1 MNTRLTS
8 RRGFTLVELLVVIA
22 IIGILV
28 ALLLPAIQAAREA
41 ARRNQCLSQI
51 KQIVLAC
58 HTFADSRFEALPLAS
73 TAPFTQS
80 GSGTLGGSVRY
91 GTPADA
97 AATAEPNL
105 VTTADPDGNYPGSWG
120 DGYSFLV
127 QLLPYIEEAP
137 LYARITAS
145 NQTPLKYGKLRDKAF
160 DSSTGATNICV
171 QTVGLQYNATTN
183 PYNWETKIEVLRC
196 PSFPGEED
204 VAASQFYSFNG
215 GRPAV
220 GNYIALASTNYRTTD
235 NGDLESSPNPTGTN
249 IGKGCDVGSTTY
261 CGNGVLVFPGIS
273 GGTVA
278 ANQRITTVGRRM
290 RDMSDGTSKTVMVA
304 ETREERFSSW
314 YSGFAS
320 YGVGAWP
327 QRMPPKNPVG
337 TNPTPPQWWTFA
349 GTDGEVSLNKG
360 DRKDSTGT
368 GASTGTN
375 PDPALK
381 FYQKQ
386 GQNPHGMGITGT
398 NNADSRKW
406 GPSSAHPGV
415 VQHGWGDGRGSAI
428 SDGIDGDVYLHLI
441 TRNGR
446 EVSSVERGGL

>member
-73 TAPFTQS
+73 TAPFRQTS
-80 GSGTLGGSVRY
+80 GGNLGGSAQY
-91 GTPADA
+91 GTDGK
-97 AATAEPNL
+97 ATPPPNI
-105 VTTADPDGNYPGSWG
+105 VTQADPDGNYPGSFG

-145 NQTPLKYGKLRDKAF
+145 SQTPFKYGKLRDQAF
-160 DSSTGATNICV
+160 DSATSDNICV
-171 QTVGLQYNATTN
+171 QTPGLAYNATTN

-204 VAASQFYSFNG
+204 VAASGFYAING

-220 GNYIALASTNYRTTD
+220 GNYIALVATNYRTTND
-235 NGDLESSPNPTGTN
+235 GDLESSPNPTGATSN
-249 IGKGCDVGSTTY
+249 PGKGCTVGSTTY

-273 GGTVA
+273 GGTTP
-278 ANQRITTVGRRM
+278 ANQKITTVGRRM
-290 RDMSDGTSKTVMVA
+290 RDMSDGTSKTVMVT

-327 QRMPPKNPVG
+327 QRDPPKAPVG

-360 DRKDSTGT
+360 DRKDVAQS
-368 GASTGTN
+368 ASATN
-375 PDPALK
+375 PDPQLK
-381 FYQKQ
+381 FYQAK
-386 GQNPHGMGITGT
+386 GENPHTGT
-398 NNADSRKW
+398 GMNTVNGDSRKW

-446 EVSSVERGGL
+446 ETSSVERGGL